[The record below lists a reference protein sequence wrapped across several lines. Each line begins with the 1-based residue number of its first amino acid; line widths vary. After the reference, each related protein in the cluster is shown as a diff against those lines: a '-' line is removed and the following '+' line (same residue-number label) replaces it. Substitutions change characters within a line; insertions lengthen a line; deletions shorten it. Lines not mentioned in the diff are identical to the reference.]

1 MKLNSQ
7 QYSCMEYFSDSN
19 SRNNIITGA
28 AYAYVTDI
36 IKNETDNE
44 TELGLFKS
52 MLDENDVKA
61 LTNEEVDQAREIA
74 KLIINNMTPVIYID
88 EMNPRP

>member
-1 MKLNSQ
+1 
-7 QYSCMEYFSDSN
+7 MEYFSDSN